1 MNDTS
6 RFLVVHGL
14 PIIFGAVFLDQMGV
28 PIPAAPWL
36 LAAGALAAAGQFHW
50 FIALE
55 LSVLACL
62 VADFFW
68 FYLGRYRGTQVVALL
83 CRMSLEP
90 DSCVRKTVN
99 VFTRYG
105 WKGIIVA
112 KFVPGMSTVTPPLAG
127 MAGVKAGQFLLVDGL
142 GSVIYSAG
150 FILLGYIFS
159 GQITQIAAALD
170 HYGGGLL
177 TIIIILVA
185 GYIIY
190 KFWDRQRLLRELRTA
205 KITPG
210 ELGQLLDTGQA
221 PLILDVRSVLELEQ
235 DPAIIRG
242 AIHVAMDDLENR
254 HHEFSR
260 DREIIIYCDC
270 PNEVSSAKTALLL
283 RRKGFSRVRPLLG
296 GIEAW
301 RKANYPM
308 DVWAKTTGAATTT
321 IVVSS
326 DPVSPGKNENETP
339 RAE

>member
-14 PIIFGAVFLDQMGV
+14 PIIFGAVFLDQIGV

-62 VADFFW
+62 VADFIW
-68 FYLGRYRGTQVVALL
+68 FYLGRYRGTQVVSLL

-90 DSCVRKTVN
+90 DTCVRKTVN
-99 VFTRYG
+99 IFTRYG
-105 WKGIIVA
+105 WRGIIVA

-127 MAGVKAGQFLLVDGL
+127 MAGVRADQFLLVDGL
-142 GSVIYSAG
+142 GSLIYSGG
-150 FILLGYIFS
+150 FILLGYVFS
-159 GQITQIAAALD
+159 NQITQIAAALD

-177 TIIIILVA
+177 TFIIIIVA
-185 GYIIY
+185 LYIIY
-190 KFWDRQRLLRELRTA
+190 KFWDRQRLLRELHTA
-205 KITPG
+205 KITPA
-210 ELGQLLDTGQA
+210 ELGQMLDAGQP

-242 AIHVAMDDLENR
+242 AIHVAMEDLERR
-254 HHEFSR
+254 HEEFNR

-301 RKANYPM
+301 RKGNYPT

-321 IVVSS
+321 IVVSNEQ
-326 DPVSPGKNENETP
+326 VSAAKNEKEEP